1 MSAETFIEKAKLN
14 PEQKKG
20 AITTEGPVLIL
31 AGAGSG
37 KTRVLTHRIA
47 HLIVDKKVSPWNILA
62 ITFTNKAAKEMK
74 ERVELTCGTQGN
86 DVWISTFHSA
96 CVRILHREIEALGYS
111 KDFTIYDDDDQNK
124 LISDIVKNNL
134 MYVVKITG
142 EYFDFENEKDKGKY
156 ASAVKRATKEAL
168 YKISNAKNS
177 LISPSTFAMTSES
190 ERDDIFAEI
199 YKAYEESMKKA
210 NALDFDDLLIKTV
223 VLFHKFPEILDKY
236 AKRFKYIHVDEYQ
249 DTNLV
254 QYRLIKQLS
263 SYWNNICVV
272 GDDDQSIYG
281 WRGADIRNILEF
293 EKDFNNATVIK
304 LEQNYRSTNNILQTA
319 NAVIKNNLDRKPKAL
334 WSEKGKGE
342 KIRIEELS
350 DGRSEAYFVV
360 SEITNGYKDGK
371 SYNDYA
377 VLYRTNSQSR
387 IIEEML
393 LGSGIPYAVYG
404 GQPFYSRKEIKD
416 AIAYLRILT
425 NPDDEVA
432 LKRIINVPKRGL
444 GDSATK
450 EVSELAF
457 KNNDSMLGAIL
468 SSEQTEFSGRIRN
481 KIAGFSAL
489 IDDLMTNSLLAEPSE
504 FIDYLLDKTGLKA
517 MYENDKSDDAKD
529 RLENLKELSNAA
541 KSYYEDNPDATL
553 QDYLV
558 NIALVSEPE
567 ENDFFGSN
575 KGKVTLMTL
584 HSAKGLEFNTVFM
597 IGMEEGLFPLSRAT
611 DDPKELE
618 EERRLCYV
626 GITRAMKK
634 LYMLHASVRFQYGET
649 RANPASRFLQEIPE
663 EYTETLLPKPMARKQ
678 EYSSSYDEWDDFD
691 SFDGSFGGGFSKP
704 ERTVSKVSNYHN
716 NVNMGTLNY
725 SKPKASATTNEWR
738 MLMTVKHRRFGIGKI
753 VAVNGTGEKTMVT
766 VAFENN
772 GVKNL
777 IAAQANLEI
786 IGD

>member
-1 MSAETFIEKAKLN
+1 MSAETFIKNAKLN

-20 AITTEGPVLIL
+20 AEITEGPVLIL

-47 HLIVDKKVSPWNILA
+47 HLILDKKVSPWNILA

-74 ERVELTCGTQGN
+74 ERVEITCGTQGT

-96 CVRILHREIEALGYS
+96 CVRILHREIEAIGYS

-124 LISDIVKNNL
+124 LISEILSDREL
-134 MYVVKITG
+134 
-142 EYFDFENEKDKGKY
+142 
-156 ASAVKRATKEAL
+156 SPKEFPP
-168 YKISNAKNS
+168 KEFRFVISDAKNKMEGPNK
-177 LISPSTFAMTSES
+177 LKELATNYHEELFADVYQE
-190 ERDDIFAEI
+190 
-199 YKAYEESMKKA
+199 YEKRMKKA

-223 VLFHKFPEILDKY
+223 VLFHKFPEILEKY
-236 AKRFKYIHVDEYQ
+236 ARRFKYIHVDEYQ
-249 DTNLV
+249 DTNMV
-254 QYRLIKQLS
+254 QYRLIRQLS

-334 WSEKGKGE
+334 WSEKGKGD

-360 SEITNGYKDGK
+360 SEITNGYKDGA

-377 VLYRTNSQSR
+377 ILYRTNSQSR
-387 IIEEML
+387 ILEEML

-432 LKRIINVPKRGL
+432 LRRIINVPKRGL
-444 GDSATK
+444 GDSALK
-450 EVSELAF
+450 EISDLAF
-457 KNNDSMLGAIL
+457 KNNDSMLGVIL
-468 SSEQTEFSGRIRN
+468 STDPMALSGRIRN
-481 KIAGFSAL
+481 KLQGFSQL
-489 IDDLMTNSLLAEPSE
+489 VDDLMTNSLLMQPSE
-504 FIDYLLDKTGLKA
+504 FVDYLLDKTGLKA

-529 RLENLKELSNAA
+529 RLENLKELSNSAR
-541 KSYYEDNPDATL
+541 SYYDDNPDATL

-567 ENDFFGSN
+567 ENDFFGNN
-575 KGKVTLMTL
+575 KGKVTLMTM

-597 IGMEEGLFPLSRAT
+597 IGMEEGLFPLSRAM
-611 DDPKELE
+611 DDEKELE

-649 RANPASRFLQEIPE
+649 RANPVSRFIAEIPE
-663 EYTETLLPKPMARKQ
+663 EYTETLLPKPVTRRQ
-678 EYSSSYDEWDDFD
+678 DYSSSFDEWDDFD
-691 SFDGSFGGGFSKP
+691 AFASDFDEPK
-704 ERTVSKVSNYHN
+704 RTVSKPTAYHSS
-716 NVNMGTLNY
+716 VNMGTLNY
-725 SKPKASATTNEWR
+725 SNPKVSAQSNDWR
-738 MLMTVKHRRFGIGKI
+738 VLMTVKHRRFGVGKI